1 MSDRPSQEELEGLAQ
16 ELGQLLLE
24 RGWRV
29 TAAESCTG
37 GWIAQC
43 LTAIAGSS
51 DWFESGWVTYSN
63 TAKFALLD
71 VDPMTLERCGS
82 VSSETAAA
90 MADGALRL
98 AGADIAVSVTGIA
111 GPAGGSAEKPV
122 GTVWFGFAGTTTNIL
137 TEHHRFDGDR
147 RSVRAKTVAL
157 ALSRLID
164 LTAQ

>member
-1 MSDRPSQEELEGLAQ
+1 
-16 ELGQLLLE
+16 
-24 RGWRV
+24 
-29 TAAESCTG
+29 
-37 GWIAQC
+37 
-43 LTAIAGSS
+43 
-51 DWFESGWVTYSN
+51 
-63 TAKFALLD
+63 
-71 VDPMTLERCGS
+71 MTLERRGS

-98 AGADIAVSVTGIA
+98 ASADIAVSVTGIA

>member
-1 MSDRPSQEELEGLAQ
+1 MSDRPSQDELEALAQ
-16 ELGQLLLE
+16 ELGQLLTE

-63 TAKFALLD
+63 TAKSTLLD
-71 VDPMTLERCGS
+71 VDPMTLERCGA
-82 VSSETAAA
+82 VSNETAAA
-90 MADGALRL
+90 LAEGALRL
-98 AGADIAVSVTGIA
+98 SGADIAVSVTGIA
-111 GPAGGSAEKPV
+111 GPAGGSVEKPV
-122 GTVWFGFAGTTTNIL
+122 GTVWFGFAGITMKTL
-137 TEHHRFDGDR
+137 TERHRFDGDR

-164 LTAQ
+164 LTAR

>member
-1 MSDRPSQEELEGLAQ
+1 MSDRPSQDELEDLAQ
-16 ELGQLLLE
+16 ELGQLLME

-63 TAKFALLD
+63 TAKSTLLD
-71 VDPMTLERCGS
+71 VDPMTLERCGA

-90 MADGALRL
+90 LADAALRL

-122 GTVWFGFAGTTTNIL
+122 GTVWFGFAGVTMKTL
-137 TEHHRFDGDR
+137 TERHQFDGDR
-147 RSVRAKTVAL
+147 KGVRAKTVAL

-164 LTAQ
+164 LTAR